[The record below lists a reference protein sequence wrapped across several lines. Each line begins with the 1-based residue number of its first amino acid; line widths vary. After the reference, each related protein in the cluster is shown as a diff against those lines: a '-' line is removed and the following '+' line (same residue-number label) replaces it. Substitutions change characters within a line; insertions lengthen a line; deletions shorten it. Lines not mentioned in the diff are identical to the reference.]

1 MHGLGG
7 VMHVRLRG
15 FSDNAFMCITGGDGM
30 GSWRRYTVGVGPADA
45 EALEGEARRRRVS
58 VSEVIRIA
66 IQEHL
71 ARDAEHRVIPL
82 LEEAMAP
89 HVDRLAAL
97 IAKTYFAA
105 AVAAW
110 QSNYLI
116 AITDKEADPVD
127 IMREANIRARVDMSR
142 KGSEIGGATEE
153 EYQTAVDAAQEAVTR
168 RKAGE

>member
-1 MHGLGG
+1 MNFGAC
-7 VMHVRLRG
+7 V
-15 FSDNAFMCITGGDGM
+15 GGDGV
-30 GSWRRYTVGVGPADA
+30 GPWHRYTVGVGPADA
-45 EALEGEARRRRVS
+45 EAIEAEARRRRVS

-97 IAKTYFAA
+97 IAKAYFAA

-110 QSNYLI
+110 QANYLI
-116 AITDKEADPVD
+116 AVTDNKADPVD
-127 IMREANIRARVDMSR
+127 IMREANIRARVDMNR

-153 EYQTAVDAAQEAVTR
+153 EYQTAVDAVRERAAR